1 MTSSF
6 KHQFTE
12 HKRPPRAALLFVLLA
27 LVLVTAGIPMIAHA
41 QLNSNIARVNLNA
54 ILNTSLTV
62 SAAPGLVNFAL
73 VRSGVA
79 NGSSAINITTSWS
92 LPVRYTTVQEYAYF
106 TSTVAA
112 LTDGAADN
120 IPSAKVSGS
129 PNGGAFAPFTGN
141 SPFAAGSSLLIFSTD
156 PAGGNNQNNGGNNT
170 QTRTDT
176 LSLRIDTTGLNL
188 PAGTYSGTL
197 NIRAQAF

>member
-1 MTSSF
+1 M
-6 KHQFTE
+6 
-12 HKRPPRAALLFVLLA
+12 
-27 LVLVTAGIPMIAHA
+27 
-41 QLNSNIARVNLNA
+41 
-54 ILNTSLTV
+54 
-62 SAAPGLVNFAL
+62 
-73 VRSGVA
+73 
-79 NGSSAINITTSWS
+79 INITTSWS
-92 LPVRYTTVQEYAYF
+92 LPTRYTAVQEFAYF
-106 TSTVAA
+106 NSSAAA

-129 PNGGAFAPFTGN
+129 ANGAAFATFTGA
-141 SPFAAGSSLLIFSTD
+141 SPFAAGSSLQIFSTD

-188 PAGTYSGTL
+188 PAGTYTGIL